1 MLFTSEVLAFVE
13 GHVSPTL
20 LAMAVL
26 EVVFP
31 LALVL
36 SSVHMNIDTV
46 TICLIVHPVSLI
58 DIAIDVD
65 ELPLTV
71 RSVIFPVAFVACT
84 IRPDLFAESITEAS
98 NPLPQVSS
106 SSLERV
112 EFSILPFGIWVV
124 NRLANGFLLFIEG
137 EVAAIRTLGLPDQ
150 RNLLPR

>member
-1 MLFTSEVLAFVE
+1 
-13 GHVSPTL
+13 
-20 LAMAVL
+20 MAVL

-36 SSVHMNIDTV
+36 SSVHMNVDTV

-58 DIAIDVD
+58 NIAIDVD

-84 IRPDLFAESITEAS
+84 IRPNLFAESITKAA